1 MRSATGVLVLGST
14 NLDLVATAARIPGPG
29 ETVLG
34 SGYAEHPGG
43 KGLNQALAAVRSGA
57 PTRFVSAI
65 GSDAAGE
72 QLLALMTANGL
83 GIESVRVRPEVPT
96 GRALIMVSDTGENSI
111 LVAPGANSLV
121 TTPTIP
127 ASIGVLLA
135 QLEVPIDVVAES
147 FVTARSM
154 GITTILNPAP
164 AAPLVPELAATCDI
178 VVPNEHELDALG
190 GVERLLGAG
199 IGTVIVTLGARGVE
213 IFRHDANSSSRLPS
227 FPVDVVDTTGAGDS
241 FCGALAAQLAAGAS
255 LHDAV
260 RWATAA
266 GALATTVRG
275 AVPSI
280 PTAEQIIGLL
290 ADHAR

>member
-14 NLDLVATAARIPGPG
+14 NLDLVATAARIPVPG

-34 SGYAEHPGG
+34 SGFAEHPGG

-57 PTRFVSAI
+57 PTRFVSAV

-72 QLLALMTANGL
+72 HLVALMTANGL
-83 GIESVRVRPEVPT
+83 DIESVRVHPDVAT

-111 LVAPGANSLV
+111 LVAPGANSMV

-147 FVTARSM
+147 FVATRSM

-164 AAPLVPELAATCDI
+164 AAPLVPELVATCDI

-199 IGTVIVTLGARGVE
+199 IGTVIVTLGERGVE
-213 IFRHDANSSSRLPS
+213 IFRHDANSSSTLPS

-280 PTAEQIIGLL
+280 PTAEQITGLL